1 MKLFLLLAFILL
13 ATNIFVAAD
22 EKESEEMLRILEKEV
37 EKDEPIPEEDKGPRS
52 SQDVADE
59 EEEGEESEQFR
70 HLNVNDEPKESDQE
84 KDPFYPEVDLDEE
97 EKKITA

>member
-22 EKESEEMLRILEKEV
+22 EKESEMLRMLEKEV

-52 SQDVADE
+52 SQEVADE

-70 HLNVNDEPKESDQE
+70 DMNVNEELKESDEE

>member
-22 EKESEEMLRILEKEV
+22 EKES
-37 EKDEPIPEEDKGPRS
+37 DKGPRS
-52 SQDVADE
+52 SQEVADE

-70 HLNVNDEPKESDQE
+70 DMNVNEELKESDEE